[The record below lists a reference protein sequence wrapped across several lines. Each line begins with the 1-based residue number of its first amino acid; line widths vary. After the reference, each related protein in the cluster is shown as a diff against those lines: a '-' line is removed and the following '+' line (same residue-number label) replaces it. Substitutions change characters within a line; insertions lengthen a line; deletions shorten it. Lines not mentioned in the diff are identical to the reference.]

1 MMKVFEGKTA
11 LVTGASGGI
20 GGFIARELAEKGA
33 KVALHYNS
41 SEKEAA
47 KIRDEIKAAGGEA
60 EIFGCDIRS
69 NQEVKN
75 MISEI
80 AEKFGGINILVNNAG
95 VALDAR
101 IHKMPEEYF
110 DNTMAINVKGTWNT
124 MQHVLPFMM
133 EQKSGAIVNISSVS
147 GIAGNI
153 GQSAYSGS
161 KAAVIGMTKTVAKE
175 TASYGIRVN
184 AVAPG
189 FIEVG
194 MSSQISDK
202 LREMMVQQIPM
213 KRQGKGEEVAKTV
226 SFLASEDAGYITGQV
241 IEVNGGM
248 NM

>member
-1 MMKVFEGKTA
+1 MKSLIGKTA

-20 GGFIARELAEKGA
+20 GKYIAEELALRGA

-41 SEKEAA
+41 SEKAAEA
-47 KIRDEIKAAGGEA
+47 IRNQIRANGGEA
-60 EIFGCDIRS
+60 EIFCCDIRS
-69 NQEVKN
+69 NSAVRD
-75 MISEI
+75 MIKEI
-80 AEKFGGINILVNNAG
+80 EEAFGGIDILVNNAG

-124 MQHVLPFMM
+124 MQHVLPMMM
-133 EQKSGAIVNISSVS
+133 EKKEGATINISSVS

-175 TASYGIRVN
+175 AAAYGIRVN

-202 LREMMVQQIPM
+202 LREMLVQQIPM

-226 SFLASEDAGYITGQV
+226 AFLASDDAGYITGQV

>member
-1 MMKVFEGKTA
+1 MKSLIGKTA

-20 GGFIARELAEKGA
+20 GKYIAEELALRGA
-33 KVALHYNS
+33 KVAIHYNS
-41 SEKEAA
+41 SEKAAEA
-47 KIRDEIKAAGGEA
+47 IRNQIRANGGEA
-60 EIFGCDIRS
+60 EIFCCDIRS
-69 NQEVKN
+69 NSAVRD
-75 MISEI
+75 MIKEI
-80 AEKFGGINILVNNAG
+80 EEAFGGIDILVNNAG

-124 MQHVLPFMM
+124 MQNVLPMMM
-133 EQKSGAIVNISSVS
+133 EKKEGAIINISSVS

-175 TASYGIRVN
+175 AAAYGIRVN

-202 LREMMVQQIPM
+202 LREMLVQQIPM

-226 SFLASEDAGYITGQV
+226 AFLASDDAGYITGQV

>member
-1 MMKVFEGKTA
+1 MKSLIGKTA

-20 GGFIARELAEKGA
+20 GKYIAEEFALRGA

-41 SEKEAA
+41 SEKAAEA
-47 KIRDEIKAAGGEA
+47 IRNQIRANGGEA
-60 EIFGCDIRS
+60 EIFCCDIRS
-69 NQEVKN
+69 NSAVRD
-75 MISEI
+75 MIKEI
-80 AEKFGGINILVNNAG
+80 EEAFGGIDILVNNAG

-124 MQHVLPFMM
+124 MQHVLPMMM
-133 EQKSGAIVNISSVS
+133 EKKEGAIINISSVS

-175 TASYGIRVN
+175 AAAYGIRVN

-202 LREMMVQQIPM
+202 LREMLVQQIPM

-226 SFLASEDAGYITGQV
+226 AFLASDDAGYITGQV

>member
-1 MMKVFEGKTA
+1 MKSLIGKTA

-20 GGFIARELAEKGA
+20 GKYIAEELALRGA

-41 SEKEAA
+41 SEKAAEA
-47 KIRDEIKAAGGEA
+47 IRNQIRANGGEA
-60 EIFGCDIRS
+60 EIFCCDIRS
-69 NQEVKN
+69 NSAVRD
-75 MISEI
+75 MIKEI
-80 AEKFGGINILVNNAG
+80 EEAFGGIDILVNNAG

-124 MQHVLPFMM
+124 MQHVLPMMM
-133 EQKSGAIVNISSVS
+133 EKREGAIINISSVS

-175 TASYGIRVN
+175 AAAYGIRVN

-202 LREMMVQQIPM
+202 LREMLVQQIPM

-226 SFLASEDAGYITGQV
+226 AFLASEDAGYITGQV

>member
-1 MMKVFEGKTA
+1 MKSLIGKTA

-20 GGFIARELAEKGA
+20 GKYIAEELALRGA

-41 SEKEAA
+41 SEKAAEAI
-47 KIRDEIKAAGGEA
+47 KNQIRANGGEA
-60 EIFGCDIRS
+60 EIFCCDIRS
-69 NQEVKN
+69 NSAVRD
-75 MISEI
+75 MIKEI
-80 AEKFGGINILVNNAG
+80 EEAFGGIDILVNNAG

-124 MQHVLPFMM
+124 MQHVLPMMM
-133 EQKSGAIVNISSVS
+133 EKKEGAIINISSVS

-175 TASYGIRVN
+175 AAAYGIRVN

-202 LREMMVQQIPM
+202 LREMLVQQIPM

-226 SFLASEDAGYITGQV
+226 AFLASDDAGYITGQV

>member
-1 MMKVFEGKTA
+1 MKSLIGKTA

-20 GGFIARELAEKGA
+20 GKYIAEELALRGA

-41 SEKEAA
+41 SEKAAEA
-47 KIRDEIKAAGGEA
+47 IRDQIRTNGGEA
-60 EIFGCDIRS
+60 EIFCCDIRS
-69 NQEVKN
+69 NSAVRD
-75 MISEI
+75 MIKEI
-80 AEKFGGINILVNNAG
+80 EEAFGGIDILVNNAG

-124 MQHVLPFMM
+124 MQHVLPMMM
-133 EQKSGAIVNISSVS
+133 EKKEGAIINISSVS

-175 TASYGIRVN
+175 AAAYGIRVN

-202 LREMMVQQIPM
+202 LREMLVQQIPM

-226 SFLASEDAGYITGQV
+226 AFLASEDAGYITGQV

>member
-1 MMKVFEGKTA
+1 MKSLIGKTA

-20 GGFIARELAEKGA
+20 GKYIAEELALRGA

-41 SEKEAA
+41 SEKAAEA
-47 KIRDEIKAAGGEA
+47 IRNQIRANGGEA
-60 EIFGCDIRS
+60 EIFCCDIRS
-69 NQEVKN
+69 NSAVRD
-75 MISEI
+75 MIKEI
-80 AEKFGGINILVNNAG
+80 EEAFGGIDILVNNAG

-110 DNTMAINVKGTWNT
+110 DNTIAINVKGTWNT
-124 MQHVLPFMM
+124 MQHVLPMMM
-133 EQKSGAIVNISSVS
+133 EKKEGAIINISSVS

-175 TASYGIRVN
+175 AAAYGIRVN

-202 LREMMVQQIPM
+202 LREMLVQQIPM

-226 SFLASEDAGYITGQV
+226 AFLASDDAGYITGQV